1 MPPIFRPH
9 ERGPPGNRG
18 ARIYTWQVGRA
29 YPWSRGNLYISSDVR
44 KNNVCTKGF
53 WTLYL
58 HTLEMGHNGSKSRPE
73 SVALEFCP
81 RERETN
87 RSENIPSQS
96 RQKLKACP
104 CHPFLTCSI
113 WKWGDVRIKENK
125 NHLFWSSKV
134 ARSIQLE
141 FADSLV
147 NFDAL
152 VLTYLS

>member
-113 WKWGDVRIKENK
+113 WKMRRRSYQRKTKTICFGPRKWPDR
-125 NHLFWSSKV
+125 FSSSSPT
-134 ARSIQLE
+134 RW
-141 FADSLV
+141 
-147 NFDAL
+147 
-152 VLTYLS
+152 